1 MNKQNIKKI
10 TLAISI
16 AATMTSTAQSQQ
28 NNPFFATLSGGYFF
42 DAEAPYAVLDLGK
55 QISDD
60 SFLSLQIFHSD
71 NSVNDFAPVVVDET
85 YTGFGVSFKKYQQIG
100 DNGGLYYSAGGGI
113 AFIDLDAS
121 LGSDRINESTE
132 ALYLTTTIGVQ
143 QKISENL
150 IGHIGVRALWLDS
163 FSEDRTFGGTTYRV
177 RGPKHSI
184 NFGLEIGMT
193 YKF

>member
-60 SFLSLQIFHSD
+60 SFLSLQILHSD
-71 NSVNDFAPVVVDET
+71 NSVDVAPFVADET
-85 YTGFGVSFKKYQQIG
+85 HTGVGVNFKKYQQIG

-121 LGSDRINESTE
+121 LGSDRTNESTE
-132 ALYLTTTIGVQ
+132 ALYLTATIGVQ

-150 IGHIGVRALWLDS
+150 IGNIGVRALWLDR
-163 FSEDRTFGGTTYRV
+163 FSKDGTVGGTPYSFE
-177 RGPKHSI
+177 GPKHDI
-184 NFGLEIGMT
+184 RFALEIGMT